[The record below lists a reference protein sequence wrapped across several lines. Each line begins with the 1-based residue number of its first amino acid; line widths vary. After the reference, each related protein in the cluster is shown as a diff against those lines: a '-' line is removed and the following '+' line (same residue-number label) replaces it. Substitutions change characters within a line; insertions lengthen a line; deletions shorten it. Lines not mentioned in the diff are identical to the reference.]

1 MVMMILALLCAT
13 TFVPQGD
20 VLVNTV
26 QATAHV
32 FESIEEK
39 ELIQEMKRVMLEE
52 LNEKYGNGNFEI
64 VNVSEQQTEYMP
76 MLEFEI
82 KTSYLNNNF
91 KVSMTKSGG
100 WREDN
105 FVDVYAKEKW
115 GATNLEEFAI
125 QKAMERNNS
134 LYSSYDIKIKNDYQN
149 FTGFEDYFEGR
160 VPTID
165 DCISRVDL
173 GRKPTILVGETYTK
187 NDLDR
192 FTNNIIAAYKIY
204 AIQYASDYYFNGT
217 MSFEF
222 ENGINPFC
230 DPDKDKLGAYADG
243 GYIRDAG
250 SLYLIYLNPTPLKID
265 K

>member
-26 QATAHV
+26 Q
-32 FESIEEK
+32 EK

-149 FTGFEDYFEGR
+149 FQDNALYMD
-160 VPTID
+160 IN
-165 DCISRVDL
+165 L
-173 GRKPTILVGETYTK
+173 L
-187 NDLDR
+187 L
-192 FTNNIIAAYKIY
+192 II
-204 AIQYASDYYFNGT
+204 
-217 MSFEF
+217 
-222 ENGINPFC
+222 
-230 DPDKDKLGAYADG
+230 
-243 GYIRDAG
+243 
-250 SLYLIYLNPTPLKID
+250 
-265 K
+265 